1 MINAPLP
8 DLCGEHWPKPVPPQ
22 THRLVANVD
31 ATFEQN
37 VFNLAQRQRIA
48 DVHHHSEA
56 NDLGRCLE
64 VLERIFHS
72 ETLDGILPTLNAVS
86 SDNAVCTCASTRPLR
101 LPPITDTRLSA
112 TRSSD
117 PRCTPSAG
125 LRRRGACEA
134 RPLNRRTL
142 NTNGDTTDPWRRHHR
157 HPYDWRRYRLDHR
170 LRNRP

>member
-8 DLCGEHWPKPVPPQ
+8 DLRGEHWPKPVPPQ
-22 THRLVANVD
+22 THRLVADVD

-86 SDNAVCTCASTRPLR
+86 SDNALLWARAINTRQKR
-101 LPPITDTRLSA
+101 KDQTK
-112 TRSSD
+112 
-117 PRCTPSAG
+117 
-125 LRRRGACEA
+125 
-134 RPLNRRTL
+134 
-142 NTNGDTTDPWRRHHR
+142 
-157 HPYDWRRYRLDHR
+157 DHR
-170 LRNRP
+170 ETPFALSTTPRVI